1 MKNTFAVLITVL
13 VLSMTA
19 CGENSNQV
27 QVEKADQA
35 AANDE
40 MVEKIDYSSEKG
52 AVKYIGFEKAD
63 PKLTDDDNDDALVF
77 IFEYTNLQNE
87 VKAFWNDFQLKFYQ
101 NGHEINEANSYT
113 GYAEKQYELVS
124 SSFDTALKG
133 GKVTFGRIVLPE
145 DDSLV
150 TIVLSQN
157 LIGNAEIY
165 QMMEIDIATD
175 AGTEEKD
182 SASDEDTIKSALLGT
197 WVHEESG
204 GSFNFT
210 DNGVTLNNGNN
221 AMMKGTY
228 SINLEDK
235 LIECTFDATDGKV
248 GIKMPFEY
256 DNDSL
261 TLKNNH
267 NEELVKK

>member
-1 MKNTFAVLITVL
+1 MKNKFAVLITVL

-124 SSFDTALKG
+124 SSFDT
-133 GKVTFGRIVLPE
+133 GRI
-145 DDSLV
+145 
-150 TIVLSQN
+150 
-157 LIGNAEIY
+157 
-165 QMMEIDIATD
+165 
-175 AGTEEKD
+175 
-182 SASDEDTIKSALLGT
+182 
-197 WVHEESG
+197 
-204 GSFNFT
+204 
-210 DNGVTLNNGNN
+210 
-221 AMMKGTY
+221 
-228 SINLEDK
+228 
-235 LIECTFDATDGKV
+235 EC
-248 GIKMPFEY
+248 I
-256 DNDSL
+256 S
-261 TLKNNH
+261 
-267 NEELVKK
+267 